1 MTDTKTEILYW
12 HLTPFYSILYTIL
25 YIIIFLLVVIYSFVL
40 ININYIKQN
49 WETEKCKSSGL
60 LIGGKNNFNECVKH
74 VLKDVVDKSTQPLR
88 IGGDE
93 LNNFYN
99 ILSSQISNMLQMG
112 NKTKSKL
119 QEMFNICIQIISKLF
134 TPIILFYNTINSVLL
149 RMKAILVTQ
158 IYFLISTVLTLK
170 QSLEVILNIIINI
183 LLMLVGL
190 IIAMLILPFS
200 WGVAFLFIAI
210 FTSISIPLV
219 AFLGIISKAAN
230 LQILKVPK
238 APRMKKPHICFDKH
252 TLIPLQNEKCKYI
265 HELEIGDIL
274 NSGSTVTSLLILDS
288 TYAKMYY
295 LNNIL
300 VTGSHLV
307 KYNNTWIPVDSH
319 PSSKYFPS
327 YDVSNPVY
335 CMNTSSGLIEIGNMV
350 FTDWDEML
358 PNDFIP
364 YPINTILTLHNGN
377 TVKIQSI
384 QIKDIIKYEHL
395 PDLYKVTGIAKIEYN
410 GIKYYHL
417 YTDNIY

>member
-1 MTDTKTEILYW
+1 
-12 HLTPFYSILYTIL
+12 
-25 YIIIFLLVVIYSFVL
+25 VIYSFVL

-60 LIGGKNNFNECVKH
+60 LIGGKNNFNECVKL

-112 NKTKSKL
+112 NQTKSKL
-119 QEMFNICIQIISKLF
+119 QEMINICIQIISKLF
-134 TPIILFYNTINSVLL
+134 IPIIVFYNTINSVLL

-200 WGVAFLFIAI
+200 WGVALLFIAI

-252 TLIPLQNEKCKYI
+252 TLIPIQNGKFKYI

-274 NSGSTVTSLLILDS
+274 SSGSTVTAVLILDS

-295 LNNIL
+295 LNNIF

-319 PSSKYFPS
+319 PSSKYFQN
-327 YDVSNPVY
+327 YDLSNPVY
-335 CMNTSSGLIEIGNMV
+335 CINTSSGLIEIGNMV

-364 YPINTILTLHNGN
+364 YPINTIFTLHNGN
-377 TVKIQSI
+377 PVKIQSI